1 MTPVPR
7 LATLPFEGRWMP
19 KAAWFA
25 GTSGARHEAREA
37 VMEGNVIVALR
48 QNHALEHAT
57 ISLLIKRVGPNVRMV
72 GIATHDGF
80 YIFGDVPTD
89 AVREAATEGLEHLKE
104 GDSELAV
111 SPFCGTN
118 LVVAGTMAGLAS
130 LMVMGSKDRRKKV
143 LPVIVAA
150 TLAVIAARPVGR
162 AVQKYVTT
170 SSDVADVSIKRITRR
185 GVGNR
190 ILHKVE
196 TARE

>member
-1 MTPVPR
+1 
-7 LATLPFEGRWMP
+7 
-19 KAAWFA
+19 
-25 GTSGARHEAREA
+25 
-37 VMEGNVIVALR
+37 MEGNIMVAVR

-57 ISLLIKRVGPNVRMV
+57 VSLLVKKVGPNVRLV
-72 GIATHDGF
+72 GMATHDGF
-80 YIFGDVPTD
+80 YIFGDVPTE
-89 AVREAATEGLEHLKE
+89 AVRDAATEGLELLKKGE
-104 GDSELAV
+104 SELAV

-130 LMVMGSKDRRKKV
+130 LMVMGSKDRGQRV

-150 TLAVIAARPVGR
+150 TLAIIVARPVGR

-170 SSDVADVSIKRITRR
+170 CSDVADVSISRITRR

-196 TARE
+196 TTRE